1 MNYFKPAKNLYV
13 QFFIVVITVLTISSS
28 FNISVG
34 QTQLELPDFPFT
46 IEIPSTYKLPSDKNN
61 NSWVYIYRP
70 GKSVFDPNYRYP
82 QQAYLYV
89 IEKSSSN
96 ELTSND
102 LLEGIAFDYESG
114 YAFDD
119 SKGLSIQIGKTKS
132 NLDYQWIH
140 QPCEMISMTGGESTP
155 IQVYGAVY
163 ESDKFFVSMA
173 FELEGQVNS
182 TYESEIKSIMNSF
195 KWKELSGMMSMFLD
209 NTDGKVRSHPL
220 YAPFNIAIPE
230 GLKTLDSDFSDY
242 EIKFADSFFEMSIT
256 LYGNNEKLSVNEII
270 KSTQEIIANT
280 EGIGELKFYPTESSK
295 TISGDDF
302 YSFKFYLN
310 SGSDNQILMYIL
322 PVTDSTYLRIDCR
335 CIDHQY
341 GCIHFKSSTENLV
354 KDLILTGSSHIIES
368 SKFKF
373 VTPRDW
379 AIHPNSTE
387 SEIGFI
393 PPTGYKDLQS
403 LVLKRV
409 KKEEINLSPEEL
421 AKGLI
426 QKESINF
433 LGTPASNS
441 SMITNSITDIHFV
454 SLNGLLKGANG
465 MQATE
470 DIAFIEQGEY
480 YVFVS
485 MTYGKT
491 NAEYYNKAFQA
502 VIEGLLFC
510 K

>member
-1 MNYFKPAKNLYV
+1 MNYFRPVKNLYV

-28 FNISVG
+28 FKTSIG
-34 QTQLELPDFPFT
+34 QNQLELPDFPFT
-46 IEIPSTYKLPSDKNN
+46 IEIPNTYKLPSEKNN

-70 GKSVFDPNYRYP
+70 GNKAFDPNYNYP
-82 QQAYLYV
+82 QQAYIYILDKNSS
-89 IEKSSSN
+89 IEFTADDV
-96 ELTSND
+96 LQ
-102 LLEGIAFDYESG
+102 GIAFNYDAG
-114 YAFDD
+114 YYCDD
-119 SKGLSIQIGKTKS
+119 ANGISVQQGSSKSQV
-132 NLDYQWIH
+132 NYQWIH
-140 QPCEMISMTGGESTP
+140 QPCEYISMTGGDNTP
-155 IQVYGAVY
+155 VQIYGAVY
-163 ESDKFFVSMA
+163 ESDDFFIAMT
-173 FELEGQVNS
+173 FEFEGEKNA

-195 KWKELSGMMSMFLD
+195 KWKELSGMISMFLD

-220 YAPFNIAIPE
+220 YAPFNIAIPD

-256 LYGNNEKLSVNEII
+256 LYGNNEKLPVNEII

-379 AIHPNSTE
+379 AIHPSSTE

-409 KKEEINLSPEEL
+409 KKDEINLSPEEL

-441 SMITNSITDIHFV
+441 SIIKNSIADIHYV

-470 DIAFIEQGEY
+470 DIAFIEQDEY

-485 MTYGKT
+485 MTYGRT